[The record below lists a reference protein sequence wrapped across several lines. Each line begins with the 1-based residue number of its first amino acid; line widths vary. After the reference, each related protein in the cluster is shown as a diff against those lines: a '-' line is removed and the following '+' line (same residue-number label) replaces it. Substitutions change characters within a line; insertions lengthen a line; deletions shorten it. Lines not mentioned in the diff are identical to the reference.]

1 MCSAASYQHSVP
13 SLKRSC
19 VTCPFSS
26 LSIIGSIFYPLLVC
40 VQYSVF
46 VLPFRD
52 ATVGVVPAFVSVA
65 QARVRH
71 APVGVIPAFV
81 SVAPALVRDVPGGV
95 IPALGAVDPAI
106 VRDVF
111 GGVVPALGAVAQA
124 LVRDV
129 PFFVS
134 FHYRFHFLSF
144 VSLCAVF
151 RFCPSIS

>member
-26 LSIIGSIFYPLLVC
+26 LSIIGSIFYPFLVC

-71 APVGVIPAFV
+71 ATVGVIPAFV
-81 SVAPALVRDVPGGV
+81 SVAPAHVRHVPGGV
-95 IPALGAVDPAI
+95 
-106 VRDVF
+106 
-111 GGVVPALGAVAQA
+111 VPVLGAVAQA
-124 LVRDV
+124 LVRRAAASRPAFVFLIDV
-129 PFFVS
+129 NDPLVFREVIHNVCYTS
-134 FHYRFHFLSF
+134 FNYL
-144 VSLCAVF
+144 AVF
-151 RFCPSIS
+151 F